1 MKMEDVIDLQEKSSL
16 EQSLEERLDMD
27 YDYQQY
33 ESFEEEESN
42 TLEDNIVK
50 WKETYN
56 NVFKTV
62 IEDEI
67 YIWRKLKRSEYK
79 EITKMVSEAYVNDT
93 QAQNWFKQ
101 EEITK
106 TVLLYPYDAE
116 EAIEESAGIS
126 VVISQDCLVRS
137 GFGAISTQ
145 A

>member
-1 MKMEDVIDLQEKSSL
+1 MIDENLIETIAEETDTVFEDIVSTDFIVDEDDDN
-16 EQSLEERLDMD
+16 EM
-27 YDYQQY
+27 
-33 ESFEEEESN
+33 
-42 TLEDNIVK
+42 TLEDYIVE
-50 WKETYN
+50 WKEDHN
-56 NVFKTV
+56 NIFKTV

-79 EITKMVSEAYVNDT
+79 EITKMVSEAYKDDT

-106 TVLLYPYDAE
+106 AVLLYPFDAE